1 MEKQVTKLRQYMS
14 NEQIKITL
22 PDGTVLEKSSGTT
35 GMDVAEGISSG
46 LAKQSILVEV
56 NGELKDLSYPITQ
69 DCTLKIL
76 KKDADEALELIRHDC
91 AHVMAEAVQQLYP
104 GTQVTIGPAID
115 NGFYYDFSR
124 KEAFTLDDLGK
135 IEKKMHE
142 IIDLGFPFERQ
153 VWDRS
158 KAIKYFEDIGEIYKS
173 EIIKDLPKEEEI
185 SIYRQGEWMDLCRGP
200 HLPTTKHIGK
210 AFKLMKVAG
219 AYWRGDEKNEMLTRV
234 YGTAWRTEKELDTY
248 LNMLQEAEKRDH
260 RKIGKELKIFTFDD
274 EVGAGLPLWLPNGSI
289 IIEELEKL
297 AKETE
302 DKAGYDRVRTP
313 HITKGSLYEKSG
325 HLSHYKDS
333 MFPAM
338 NIDGTEYYLKPM
350 NCPHHHKIF
359 ASSPRTYKELPVRLA
374 EYGTCYRYE
383 KSGQLFGLMRVRSM
397 QMNDA
402 HIYCSEE
409 QFKEEFLS
417 VCKMYLKYFEI
428 FGIEKYEMRLSL
440 HDPKKLGDKYVDE
453 PELWIKTEKLVRE
466 ALQDGKV
473 NFVEFPGEAAFYGPK
488 IDVQVWSAI
497 GREFTLATNQVDF
510 AIPRRFNLSYV
521 DSNDK
526 DQTPLCIHRA
536 PLGTHERFIGFLIEH
551 YAGNFPL
558 WLAPVQ
564 MAIIP
569 VSDKFN
575 DYADAVCSKLKSHGI
590 RVKLDNRNEKM
601 GAKIRNAELSK
612 IPIMIIL
619 GKKEMNDN
627 SISIRRRFIG
637 DQGSMDIDPFIEE
650 TVNEIYTREKSKVD
664 LDA

>member
-1 MEKQVTKLRQYMS
+1 MS
-14 NEQIKITL
+14 SEQIKITL
-22 PDGTVLEKSSGTT
+22 PDGTVLDKPIGTT
-35 GMDVAEGISSG
+35 GMQIAEGISSG
-46 LAKQSILVEV
+46 LAKQAILIEL
-56 NGELKDLSYPITQ
+56 NGELRDLSYPINE
-69 DCTLKIL
+69 DSSLKIL

-91 AHVMAEAVQQLYP
+91 AHVMAEAVQELFP

-124 KEAFTLDDLGK
+124 EQAFTLDDLEK
-135 IEKKMHE
+135 IEKKMRQ
-142 IIDLGFPFERQ
+142 IIELGRPFERE
-153 VWDRS
+153 VWNRDD
-158 KAIKYFEDIGEIYKS
+158 AIKHFTNIGEMYKA
-173 EIIKDLPKEEEI
+173 EIIKDLPEDEEI
-185 SIYRQGEWMDLCRGP
+185 TIYKQGDWMDLCRGP
-200 HLPTTKHIGK
+200 HLPTTKHIGI

-219 AYWRGDEKNEMLTRV
+219 AYWRGDEKNEMLTRI
-234 YGTAWRTEKELDTY
+234 YGTAWRTEKELKTY
-248 LNMLQEAEKRDH
+248 LNMLKEAEKRDH

-274 EVGAGLPLWLPNGSI
+274 EVGAGLPLWLPNGSV

-297 AKETE
+297 AKDSEE
-302 DKAGYDRVRTP
+302 DAGYDRVRTP

-338 NIDGTEYYLKPM
+338 DIDGNEYYLKPM

-402 HIYCSEE
+402 HIYCTEE

-440 HDPKKLGDKYVDE
+440 HDPEKLGEKYVDE

-466 ALQDGKV
+466 ALTDGEL
-473 NFVEFPGEAAFYGPK
+473 NFVEIPGEAAFYGPK

-510 AIPRRFNLSYV
+510 AVPGRFNLTYT
-521 DSNDK
+521 DSQDK

-551 YAGNFPL
+551 FAGDFPL
-558 WLAPVQ
+558 WLSPVQ

-575 DYADAVCSKLKSHGI
+575 DYAQMVYKKLKDSGL
-590 RVKLDNRNEKM
+590 RVKLDTRNEKM
-601 GAKIRNAELSK
+601 GAKIRNAELNK
-612 IPIMIIL
+612 IPMMIIL
-619 GKKEMNDN
+619 GEKEVEDN
-627 SISIRRRFIG
+627 SISIRRRFVG
-637 DQGSMDIDPFIEE
+637 NQGSMKLDEFL
-650 TVNEIYTREKSKVD
+650 VAALNEVKQRQKSPAKS
-664 LDA
+664 DA